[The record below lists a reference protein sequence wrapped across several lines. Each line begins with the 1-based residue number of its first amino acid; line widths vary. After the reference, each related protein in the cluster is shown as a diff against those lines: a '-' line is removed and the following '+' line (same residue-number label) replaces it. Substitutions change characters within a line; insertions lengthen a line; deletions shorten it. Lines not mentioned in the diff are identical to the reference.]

1 MEEEIKYLEDYK
13 LVDEYLC
20 GNRESGKKL
29 YAKLFEGD
37 VLKKYIYKRTA
48 KSVLSIEDKEEIFEE
63 TLMVSVEKLDKY
75 NGKSE
80 FKNFVIGIAENKC
93 KEKIRKVS
101 NSKIVELDG
110 TKLEYLDDS
119 YYKLDPAIIVIK
131 KEESEKIKK
140 VLSELKPEDR
150 EVIILRIINGVK
162 ANVISELSGE
172 NVEAIYSRYKRAVK
186 KFRKIYE
193 EMWPNFL

>member
-29 YAKLFEGD
+29 YEKLFEGD
-37 VLKKYIYKRTA
+37 VLKKYIYKRTS

-63 TLMVSVEKLDKY
+63 TLKVSVEKLDKY

-101 NSKIVELDG
+101 NSKIVEFDD
-110 TKLEYLDDS
+110 TKIEYLDDS
-119 YYKLDPAIIVIK
+119 YYNLDPAVIVIK
-131 KEESEKIKK
+131 KEEAEKIKR
-140 VLSELKPEDR
+140 VLSELPAEDKQ
-150 EVIILRIINGVK
+150 IIQLRIINGVK
-162 ANVISELSGE
+162 PNTISELIGE
-172 NVEAIYSRYKRAVK
+172 DVEDVYYRCRQAIK
-186 KFRKIYE
+186 KFKKIYE
-193 EMWPNFL
+193 KM